1 MPLFDRTYNGKKQW
15 RYRCYYQD
23 YDGKRKQKQSKWYY
37 SRRECAEAEALFLS
51 ELSKDDIHVNVTFGT
66 VINDYINMNAK
77 NNKRDTI
84 LEKKSIRDKYFQRLL
99 DVRIDKI
106 KPIQL
111 KKLIN
116 ELDVDLSTSHK
127 NKIYM
132 YLNGTFEHAVN
143 FFGLSKNPMKAIPA
157 FKKTDKERL
166 HQMKI
171 WTPKEFKIFEDAIP
185 DEHREYANYFHL
197 LFWTGLRKNEARSLT
212 FNDFDGRSI
221 HVWRQLDRKKEFVTL
236 KSQGSTRFVALDKET
251 LRRINEQMD
260 KYSSMPGFSSD
271 WFIFGGY
278 EPMSRTAI
286 DYMKKKAIESTSLT
300 PIRIHDFRHS
310 HASYLIEKGVNVY
323 KISKRLGHS
332 SISITLD
339 RYGHLMDREENE
351 ILNAIEN

>member
-1 MPLFDRTYNGKKQW
+1 M
-15 RYRCYYQD
+15 
-23 YDGKRKQKQSKWYY
+23 
-37 SRRECAEAEALFLS
+37 
-51 ELSKDDIHVNVTFGT
+51 
-66 VINDYINMNAK
+66 
-77 NNKRDTI
+77 
-84 LEKKSIRDKYFQRLL
+84 
-99 DVRIDKI
+99 
-106 KPIQL
+106 
-111 KKLIN
+111 
-116 ELDVDLSTSHK
+116 
-127 NKIYM
+127 
-132 YLNGTFEHAVN
+132 
-143 FFGLSKNPMKAIPA
+143 
-157 FKKTDKERL
+157 
-166 HQMKI
+166 
-171 WTPKEFKIFEDAIP
+171 
-185 DEHREYANYFHL
+185 
-197 LFWTGLRKNEARSLT
+197 
-212 FNDFDGRSI
+212 
-221 HVWRQLDRKKEFVTL
+221 

-339 RYGHLMDREENE
+339 QYGHLMDREENE